1 MKPFE
6 TGEKVKPKTKLLP
19 IDSGNSEKG
28 GLHQITTDDNLLVNT
43 ASKPNDGEQ
52 MLTFR
57 GRKGSYSSSFFV
69 RV

>member
-6 TGEKVKPKTKLLP
+6 TGEKVKPKKRLLP

-28 GLHQITTDDNLLVNT
+28 GLHQISTDDELLVNT

-57 GRKGSYSSSFFV
+57 GRTGSYSSSFFV
-69 RV
+69 RA

>member
-1 MKPFE
+1 MKHFA
-6 TGEKVKPKTKLLP
+6 TGEKVKPKARLLP
-19 IDSGNSEKG
+19 IDSGNSERG
-28 GLHQITTDDNLLVNT
+28 GLHQITTYEDLLVNT